1 MFKMKQFLLA
11 VVIAAFAVA
20 CGGGGS
26 GMSQAP
32 GMHPLVATGV
42 ITGFGSVYLNGTHY
56 QTTKATI
63 RLNGQVVAQ
72 SQLAVGEVARIKGMK
87 NAAAG
92 TGDADE
98 VDVDEA
104 VVGPISAI
112 DTTAGTVTVL
122 AQTVMINAGTSF
134 SKDIQPA
141 DISGLKAGDTIHVS
155 GMTDASGNI
164 VATRI
169 EMGNASSPLQV
180 VGTVASL
187 DSTAHTFKIN
197 ALTVDYSSANLTG
210 FMSGAPS
217 NGDVVEV
224 QGMTYVSGTQTLT
237 ATHVQ
242 REMTDREEE
251 GGNDSDAETEGLI
264 TGFTSAT
271 SPFKVGDETVTTT
284 SSTQYNNGTAAD
296 LADNVKVEVE
306 GTLDTSGNLVATVIT
321 FEHNGDIE
329 LEGPAESVDATA
341 GTLTVLGV
349 PITVSPN
356 STRFEDDSESAMA
369 MFNLSNVSNGDM
381 VRVRGYES
389 PAGSGKVV
397 ATRLERV
404 PSTSTTVEE
413 KGPFTAGTS
422 PDFTILGITIDA
434 STATISDGHGG
445 TLTLAA
451 FLTQAVGHEVRV
463 QGTLSGMT
471 VMATFISI
479 DDRHGDED

>member
-11 VVIAAFAVA
+11 VVIAAAAAA

-26 GMSQAP
+26 GMNHP

-42 ITGFGSVYLNGTHY
+42 ITGFGSIYLNGTHF
-56 QTTKATI
+56 QTSHATI
-63 RLNGQVVAQ
+63 RKNGQTVDQ

-87 NAAAG
+87 NDADG

-98 VDVDEA
+98 VDVDEG
-104 VVGPISAI
+104 VIGPISSI
-112 DTTAGTVTVL
+112 DTTGGTVTVL
-122 AQTVMINAGTSF
+122 GQTVIVNAGTSF

-141 DISGLKAGDTIHVS
+141 DVSGLKVGDTIHVS
-155 GMTDASGNI
+155 GMTDSSGKL

-187 DSTAHTFKIN
+187 DTSMHTFKIN
-197 ALTVDYSSANLTG
+197 ALTVDYSSASLTG

-217 NGDVVEV
+217 EGDVVEV
-224 QGMTYVSGTQTLT
+224 QGTAYDSTTQTLT

-251 GGNDSDAETEGLI
+251 ATDDSGVEREGLV
-264 TGFTSAT
+264 TGFTAAA
-271 SPFKVGDETVTTT
+271 SPFMVDEQTVTTT
-284 SSTQYNNGTAAD
+284 SSTEYRNGTSAD
-296 LADNVKVEVE
+296 LANNVKVEVE
-306 GTLDTSGNLVATVIT
+306 GSLDSSGNLVATVIT

-329 LEGPAESVDATA
+329 LQGPAANVDATA

-349 PITVSPN
+349 QITVSS
-356 STRFEDDSESAMA
+356 STRVEDHGPSSML
-369 MFNLSNVSNGDM
+369 MFNLSNVSAGDT
-381 VRVRGYES
+381 VHVRGYES
-389 PAGSGKVV
+389 PAGGGMLV
-397 ATRLERV
+397 ATRLERQ
-404 PSTSTTVEE
+404 PSSSTIIV

-422 PDFTILGITIDA
+422 PDFTVLGIMVDA
-434 STATISDGHGG
+434 SAATVSDGHGG
-445 TLTLAA
+445 NLTLAA
-451 FLTQAVGHEVRV
+451 FLAQAAGHEVRV
-463 QGTLSGMT
+463 EGTLSGAT
-471 VMATFISI
+471 VMATHISI